1 MNPDSL
7 PAEIHEF
14 VKNQLHTND
23 GAEALLLLWGRRNET
38 WTIDAV
44 ASALHLPSVRV
55 RDTLLDLG
63 RHGLL
68 EMFVDGDGSAFQY
81 RPRDPAL
88 ERLVDQFARIYQDNR
103 LEIIK
108 LMGDYAIERVRNS
121 ATRTFWDAFLRS
133 DRNPRKG

>member
-14 VKNQLHTND
+14 VKNQLQTHD
-23 GAEALLLLWGRRNET
+23 GAEALLLLCRRRSET
-38 WTIDAV
+38 WTVDAV
-44 ASALHLPSVRV
+44 ASALQLPSARV

-63 RHGLL
+63 GHGLL
-68 EMFVDGDGSAFQY
+68 EIVVDGDGFAFRY
-81 RPRDPAL
+81 HPRDPAL
-88 ERLVDQFARIYQDNR
+88 EQLADQFASIYEDNR
-103 LEIIK
+103 IEIIK

-121 ATRTFWDAFLRS
+121 ANRTFWDAFLRS